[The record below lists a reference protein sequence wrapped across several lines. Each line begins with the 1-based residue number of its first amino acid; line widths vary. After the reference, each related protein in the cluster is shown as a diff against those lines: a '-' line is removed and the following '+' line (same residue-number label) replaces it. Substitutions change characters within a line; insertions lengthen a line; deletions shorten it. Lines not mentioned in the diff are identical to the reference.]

1 MAFLGRQ
8 AKIPLGIYIHVP
20 FCRSKCQYC
29 DFYSL
34 TEQEDALLDGYLDA
48 VCQHIREAGVLA
60 EQYQVDT
67 VYFGGGTPSF
77 FGAEGL
83 AAILATVRKNFR
95 VAADAEITF
104 EANPDSVDKKLLRR
118 LRGEGF
124 TRVSLGIQSD
134 DDRMLRRLGRPHTYQ
149 QAADAVKTMRK
160 MGFHNVSVDLMYG
173 LPGQSLEAWQKTLA
187 HVLMLRPEHI
197 SCYGLKI
204 EEGTPLYAFRDSP
217 DLPDDDLQADMYLS
231 AVEILQQHGYRQYEI
246 SNFCKK
252 GTISRHNMKYWQG
265 GEYLGFGPNA
275 SSYFA
280 GKRFTTVPDLQ
291 AYISGIESGEP
302 VLQQVQDIPPRE
314 RAGEYLMMRLR
325 TTAGIGAAEYER
337 QFLLPF
343 APIERT
349 LEECKERGYA
359 VKTYDGRWH
368 LTPTGFLLSN
378 SIISDLLLL
387 QEKSKPITKRR
398 R

>member
-1 MAFLGRQ
+1 M
-8 AKIPLGIYIHVP
+8 
-20 FCRSKCQYC
+20 
-29 DFYSL
+29 
-34 TEQEDALLDGYLDA
+34 
-48 VCQHIREAGVLA
+48 
-60 EQYQVDT
+60 
-67 VYFGGGTPSF
+67 
-77 FGAEGL
+77 
-83 AAILATVRKNFR
+83 
-95 VAADAEITF
+95 
-104 EANPDSVDKKLLRR
+104 
-118 LRGEGF
+118 
-124 TRVSLGIQSD
+124 
-134 DDRMLRRLGRPHTYQ
+134 
-149 QAADAVKTMRK
+149 
-160 MGFHNVSVDLMYG
+160 
-173 LPGQSLEAWQKTLA
+173 
-187 HVLMLRPEHI
+187 
-197 SCYGLKI
+197 
-204 EEGTPLYAFRDSP
+204 
-217 DLPDDDLQADMYLS
+217 
-231 AVEILQQHGYRQYEI
+231 
-246 SNFCKK
+246 
-252 GTISRHNMKYWQG
+252 
-265 GEYLGFGPNA
+265 GFGPNA

-280 GKRFTTVPDLQ
+280 GKRFTTVSDLQ

-343 APIERT
+343 APIERA